1 MKKEPILINK
11 VIGSLDVFEKA
22 CIETAKAWDKTSKS
36 IPVKL
41 YSQIIEKARW
51 YRHPKSDGI
60 NKFTDNYN
68 KMMDLMEAAAIKS
81 ANSFN
86 CDNISLDYIKETI
99 SILKESYISGTKQ
112 K

>member
-11 VIGSLDVFEKA
+11 VITSLDVFEKA
-22 CIETAKAWDKTSKS
+22 CKETAKAWVKTSKS

-51 YRHPKSDGI
+51 ERHPKSDDI
-60 NKFTDNYN
+60 NKFIDNYN

-81 ANSFN
+81 ANSFM
-86 CDNISLDYIKETI
+86 CDSISLDYISETI
-99 SILKESYISGTKQ
+99 SMLKESYLIGTKQ

>member
-11 VIGSLDVFEKA
+11 VISSLDVFEKA
-22 CIETAKAWDKTSKS
+22 CKETAKAWDKQSKS

-51 YRHPKSDGI
+51 EKHPKSDDI
-60 NKFTDNYN
+60 NKFIDNYN
-68 KMMDLMEAAAIKS
+68 KMMDLMETAAIKS

-86 CDNISLDYIKETI
+86 SDNISLDYIAETI
-99 SILKESYISGTKQ
+99 SMLKESYLIGTKQ